1 MGSMI
6 VDRAGNLWFG
16 HPGGFP
22 GGKGG
27 GASRYDG
34 KSFKH
39 FTQRAGLSSLTVYGM
54 LEDKAGNIWFGSAD
68 AGACRYDGK
77 TFTDF
82 SATSP
87 PR

>member
-1 MGSMI
+1 MI

-16 HPGGFP
+16 HPGSFP
-22 GGKGG
+22 DGSG

-34 KSFKH
+34 KTFKH
-39 FTQRAGLSSLTVYGM
+39 FTQRDGLGSKTVYCM
-54 LEDKAGNIWFGSAD
+54 LEDRAGNIWFGSAD

-77 TFTDF
+77 AFTSF
-82 SATSP
+82 TAAEP